1 MFWRFALSPT
11 SPPKKNSYT
20 NIYRIQQDFSLWI
33 IRLPCMQKTLGSIP
47 CTTKENFILKLDK
60 SENEDKIEIK

>member
-1 MFWRFALSPT
+1 
-11 SPPKKNSYT
+11 
-20 NIYRIQQDFSLWI
+20 
-33 IRLPCMQKTLGSIP
+33 MQKTLGSIP